1 MRGRL
6 AAVVFPGGA
15 AGRRVRARVPALLVV
30 VVGLVVCPFGLAGGV
45 AVPAPAGAGAAAA
58 PAAADECSGI
68 PRCVSVP
75 GPWVAVPGLGEVE
88 YLLVCPGGKGIVGGT
103 GALVS
108 SQALQVSFDGIPGS
122 PVAFGR
128 TTNYEVLFR
137 AVSGSHRPGLFEPFI
152 GCIPT
157 QSSQRNTTGVL
168 PLGAPL
174 VLRATSISPT
184 AGATDAESLG
194 CPQGERLVD
203 SWTATAFA
211 AQAPPAVSLA
221 ETVTTRTLV
230 RRGVASATV
239 AATGALPAAAHAL
252 VQLGVRC
259 TPA

>member
-1 MRGRL
+1 ML
-6 AAVVFPGGA
+6 LVCCLVVSVLGPAGGA
-15 AGRRVRARVPALLVV
+15 VAAGPPAGTPAAGTPAAAPVA
-30 VVGLVVCPFGLAGGV
+30 PAAGGV
-45 AVPAPAGAGAAAA
+45 VAAK
-58 PAAADECSGI
+58 ECSGI

-75 GPWVAVPGLGEVE
+75 GPWVAVPASGEVE

-103 GALVS
+103 DALVS
-108 SQALQVSFDGIPGS
+108 SQAVQVSFDGIPGS

-128 TTNYEVLFR
+128 TTNFEVLFR

-157 QSSQRNTTGVL
+157 QSSQRNTTGVV

-174 VLRATSISPT
+174 VLKATSISPT

-194 CPQGERLVD
+194 CPRGERLVD

-211 AQAPPAVSLA
+211 ARTPPPAALA
-221 ETVTTRTLV
+221 ETVSVRTLIG
-230 RRGVASATV
+230 RGVASATV
-239 AATGALPAAAHAL
+239 AATRALPASARTL

>member
-1 MRGRL
+1 MSARL
-6 AAVVFPGGA
+6 AP
-15 AGRRVRARVPALLVV
+15 PLLPLLLVA
-30 VVGLVVCPFGLAGGV
+30 LVVCPWGLAARGR
-45 AVPAPAGAGAAAA
+45 VPAAGPAGVAAA
-58 PAAADECSGI
+58 PPATVVAGKECSGI

-75 GPWVAVPGLGEVE
+75 GPWVAVPAAGEVD

-103 GALVS
+103 DALVS
-108 SQALQVSFDGIPGS
+108 SQTVAVSFDGIPGS

-157 QSSQRNTTGVL
+157 QSQQRNTTGVL

-174 VLRATSISPT
+174 VLKATSLSPT

-194 CPQGERLVD
+194 CPRGEQLVD

-211 AQAPPAVSLA
+211 AHTPPPASLA
-221 ETVTTRTLV
+221 EAVRVASIV
-230 RRGVASATV
+230 RRGVAAATV
-239 AATGALPAAAHAL
+239 AASGTLPAAAHTL